1 MKTVKGNLIDLAE
14 QGHFNII
21 VQGCNCFE
29 TMGSGIAR
37 EIKERYPQAYY
48 ADLKYSTAG
57 DYNKLGCYSV
67 MIGKQFTIVNA
78 YTQYGFS
85 RGSDVFEYTSFELI
99 LQKLA
104 HKYPGCKFG
113 FPLIGCGLA
122 GGDKDRIVGMLEAF
136 ARMIDKSGAGG
147 SVTLV
152 EFG

>member
-14 QGHFNII
+14 QGEFNII

-29 TMGSGIAR
+29 TMGSGLAR
-37 EIKERYPQAYY
+37 EIKERYPAAYY
-48 ADLKYSTAG
+48 ADVKYSSAG

-67 MIGKQFTIVNA
+67 MLGKQFNIINA

-85 RGSDVFEYTSFELI
+85 RGSDVFEYDSFKLI

-104 HKYPGCKFG
+104 HNYPTSKFG

-122 GGDKDRIVGMLEAF
+122 GGDKDRIVGMLEEF
-136 ARMIDKSGAGG
+136 AKMTDKDGG